1 MFNSLFK
8 RPASSVQNVNPR
20 QILDWQGSGDVVFV
34 DVRNPGEI
42 AASGTVKGAVRIPLP
57 ALDNFAKPDGS
68 GKLPS
73 VASGKAIVVFCAS
86 GMRSASAASRLADLG
101 YEKVYN
107 MGGFGG
113 WAQAGGKT
121 ER

>member
-8 RPASSVQNVNPR
+8 RAASAVQNVNPR
-20 QILDWQGSGDVVFV
+20 QILDWPASEEVVFV
-34 DVRNPGEI
+34 DVRNAGEI

-73 VASGKAIVVFCAS
+73 IESGKAIVVFCAS

-113 WAQAGGKT
+113 WVQAGGAV

>member
-8 RPASSVQNVNPR
+8 RQAASFENVSPR
-20 QILDWQGSGDVVFV
+20 QILDWAGDENVVFL
-34 DVRNPGEI
+34 DVRNPAEI

-57 ALDNFAKPDGS
+57 GLDNFARPDGS
-68 GKLPS
+68 GRLPS
-73 VASGKAIVVFCAS
+73 VESGKAIVVFCAS
-86 GMRSASAASRLADLG
+86 GMRSQTAAGKLVGLG
-101 YEKVYN
+101 YGKVYN

-113 WAQAGGKT
+113 WVQAGGPV